1 MINKSEFLVNF
12 KNEFLDLEDNNFTE
26 EITFR
31 DLDSWDSLTGMAI
44 QVMIEDNYNVKLTT
58 ENFKRFDT
66 VLDVYN
72 HIVELKL
79 K

>member
-79 K
+79 N

>member
-1 MINKSEFLVNF
+1 MINKIEFLENL
-12 KNEFLDLEDNNFTE
+12 KNEFLDLEDDNFTE
-26 EITFR
+26 DIKFR
-31 DLDSWDSLTGMAI
+31 DLDSWDSLTGMAV

-58 ENFKRFDT
+58 DNFKKLDT
-66 VLDVYN
+66 VLDVFN

>member
-1 MINKSEFLVNF
+1 MINKSEFLANF
-12 KNEFLDLEDNNFTE
+12 KDEFLSLEDNNFTE
-26 EITFR
+26 EIKFR

-58 ENFKRFDT
+58 ENFKRFVT